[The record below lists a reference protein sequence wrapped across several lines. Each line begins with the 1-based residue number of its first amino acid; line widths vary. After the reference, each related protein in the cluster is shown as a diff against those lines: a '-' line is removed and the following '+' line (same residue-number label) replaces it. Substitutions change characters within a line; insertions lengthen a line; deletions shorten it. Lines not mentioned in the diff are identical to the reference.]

1 MFYRGFKS
9 KSQVSKALECTVPAG
24 FLSISA
30 RGPFKFTRYF
40 VERHPTVVLGP
51 NI

>member
-24 FLSISA
+24 QDFFLQVPGVHLSLRDTLLRDIRLSSRA
-30 RGPFKFTRYF
+30 
-40 VERHPTVVLGP
+40 
-51 NI
+51 